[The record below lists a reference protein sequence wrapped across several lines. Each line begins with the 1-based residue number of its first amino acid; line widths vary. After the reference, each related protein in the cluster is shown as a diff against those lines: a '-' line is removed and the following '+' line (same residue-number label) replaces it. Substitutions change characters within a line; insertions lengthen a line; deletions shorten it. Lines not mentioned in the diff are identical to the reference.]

1 MQILRSVF
9 KGAKAEK
16 HEDGR
21 TVYRAVATGS
31 KIDRYGEV
39 VMPRGAITESFLKN
53 PVMLRLHNYMEPPV
67 GKVLGLDIEDE
78 KIEFDFVFSADEEGQ
93 KLEAKYINKDMNA
106 FSIGFIPQRWVSAW
120 DIRNEDGT
128 YPKTIEVELADGSK
142 KKIDLTKFAK
152 IPLRIYTAWEL
163 LEISPVSVP
172 AYADA
177 LMIRSLALE
186 ERQFED
192 PLAEEFF
199 TDAVGAALRELEP
212 HLAKFAEEIHDFSFK
227 GAVPKHSTPIVEDA
241 WDGAAARAKLAK
253 WATTDGSGDKEKMNW
268 GKYARGFGYVDEE
281 MKESYAGYK
290 LPHHTVSEGKLVAVK
305 RGVTAAMAALLGA
318 RGGTDVG
325 EDGKSV
331 YNHLVG
337 HYKDME
343 MEPPSYDKS
352 YEEADLKAVADG
364 TWTEPVAPAPTETAS
379 VADPTEEI
387 VPAEPPASAVEAG
400 AATAVDVQR
409 MVKEIIEGVFKLLG
423 EYMSD
428 TNVKLNMLHD
438 MVTDLSN
445 QRGAAA
451 PPKTKED
458 KAAEPSVSITKELQ
472 TLLNRHAPL
481 PTGEPANQ

>member
-9 KGAKAEK
+9 KGAKPEK
-16 HEDGR
+16 HSDGR
-21 TVYRAVATGS
+21 TIYRAVATGS

-39 VMPRGAITESFLKN
+39 VMPKGAITDSFLKN
-53 PVMLRLHNYMEPPV
+53 PVMLRLHAYDEPPV
-67 GKVLGLDIEDE
+67 GKVLGLDIEDD
-78 KIEFDFVFSADEEGQ
+78 KIEFDFVFSADDDGQ
-93 KLEAKYINKDMNA
+93 KLEAKYVSRDMNA
-106 FSIGFIPQRWVSAW
+106 FSIGFIPQKWVSAW

-128 YPKTIEVELADGSK
+128 YPKTIDVELADGSK
-142 KKIDLTKFAK
+142 RKIDLTKFAK

-186 ERQFED
+186 EREFEN
-192 PLAEEFF
+192 PLAAEFY
-199 TDAVGAALRELEP
+199 DEAVEVALKELAP
-212 HLAKFAEEIHDFSFK
+212 HLAKFVDEIHDFSFK
-227 GAVPKHSTPIVEDA
+227 GAVPKHSTPVVEEA
-241 WDGAAARAKLAK
+241 WDGASARAKLAK
-253 WATTDGSGDKEKMNW
+253 WATSDGSGDKEKMNW
-268 GKYARGFGYVDEE
+268 GKYARGFGYVDDE
-281 MKESYAGYK
+281 MKESFVGYK
-290 LPHHTVSEGKLVAVK
+290 LPHHTVSEGKIVAVQ

-331 YNHLVG
+331 YSHLVG

-352 YEEADLKAVADG
+352 YEEADLKAIADG

-379 VADPTEEI
+379 VADPTEGTA
-387 VPAEPPASAVEAG
+387 PTDPPPSVAVDAG
-400 AATAVDVQR
+400 AASAADVQR
-409 MVKEIIEGVFKLLG
+409 MVKEIIEGVVKILG

-428 TNVKLNMLHD
+428 TSVKLNMLHD

-445 QRGAAA
+445 QRGAAS
-451 PPKTKED
+451 PPKKKED

-481 PTGEPANQ
+481 TDGEPNQ